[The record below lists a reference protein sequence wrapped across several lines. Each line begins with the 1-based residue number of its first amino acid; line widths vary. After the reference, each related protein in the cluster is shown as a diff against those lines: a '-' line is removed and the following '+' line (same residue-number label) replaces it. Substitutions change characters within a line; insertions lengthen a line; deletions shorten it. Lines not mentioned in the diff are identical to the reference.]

1 MRRAGDVHHSEGSDT
16 AIREG
21 DQTRA
26 LWYSAAGRAE
36 LRHEALPPAATGDVV
51 VETLWTALSRGT
63 ERLVFH
69 GLVPEALHQR
79 MRAPAQEGRFSFPV
93 KYGYCAV
100 GRIAAPGDGPSAG
113 ASPYVFALRP
123 HQERFVA
130 APGSLHPIP
139 LGVPPRRAVLAANME
154 TALNAIWDSGAGPGD
169 RIAVVGAGVV
179 GLLVAYLAGGI
190 VGCEV
195 TVIDRLP
202 ERASPARH
210 LGCTFAGPGSVRPG
224 EADVVFHASASQEGL
239 AEALSLSGDEG
250 RVVEMSWYGTR
261 AVTVPLGAEFHVR
274 RLRLVSSQVGQI
286 AASRRPRWTYAR
298 RMGKALDLLADP
310 RLDALITGEVAFD
323 DLPQALPRLLAP
335 DAGGLCTAVRY
346 RS

>member
-1 MRRAGDVHHSEGSDT
+1 M
-16 AIREG
+16 
-21 DQTRA
+21 
-26 LWYSAAGRAE
+26 
-36 LRHEALPPAATGDVV
+36 RHEVLPPAGPGEVV

-69 GLVPEALHQR
+69 GLVPDTLHER

-100 GRIAAPGDGPSAG
+100 GLIAARGEV
-113 ASPYVFALRP
+113 ASPYVFALKP

-130 APGSLHPIP
+130 SPDSLHPIP
-139 LGVPPRRAVLAANME
+139 PGVPPRRAVLAANME

-195 TVIDRLP
+195 TVIDRLA
-202 ERASPARH
+202 ERAALAQH
-210 LGCTFAGPGSVRPG
+210 LGTDFAEPGAATRG
-224 EADVVFHASASQEGL
+224 AADIVFHASASQEGL
-239 AEALSLSGDEG
+239 AEALSLAGDEG
-250 RVVEMSWYGTR
+250 RVVELSWYGTR
-261 AVTVPLGAEFHVR
+261 AVTVPLGEDFHVR
-274 RLRLVSSQVGQI
+274 RLNLVSSQVGQVS
-286 AASRRPRWTYAR
+286 ASRRPRWTYAR
-298 RMGKALDLLADP
+298 RMGKALDLLTDP
-310 RLDALITGEVAFD
+310 RLDALITEEVAFT
-323 DLPQALPRLLAP
+323 DLPEALPRLLAQ
-335 DAGGLCTAVRY
+335 DAAGLCTAVRY